1 MNSDHR
7 TDNLVIG
14 VVGIGLMGSSIVVNL
29 LLAGHKVKAIAPIR
43 EDYLLAPERIKDN
56 LAHAAKFGLLTCP
69 EQYYYSRLTISEDYE
84 ELRDCRM
91 VAECVMERSHIK
103 NNVYARI
110 VKAVDKETII
120 ASNTSAIPISSLQK
134 MVDYPERFMG
144 VHWAEPA
151 YATRFLEIVPGENT
165 DPENIEWMFQ
175 LAYLWKKEPILLKKD
190 IRGFITNRLMYSV
203 YREAFSLVSS
213 GRATFEEIDKAF
225 RYDAGSWITLMGIFR
240 RMDFIGLHDL
250 DKIFNNIFPLLSN
263 SESIPP
269 VMEEMIAADARGV
282 HNAKGLYP
290 YTEEEIK
297 AWNDAFALFNKD
309 IYHLTEEYT
318 QAKIDLVSRGK
329 ERAFF

>member
-1 MNSDHR
+1 MNNDNR

-56 LAHAAKFGLLTCP
+56 LAHAAKFGLLAHP
-69 EQYYYSRLTISEDYE
+69 DQYYYSRLTISEDYGA
-84 ELRDCRM
+84 LHDCRM
-91 VAECVMERSHIK
+91 VAECVIEKSNIK
-103 NNVYARI
+103 NNIYAKI
-110 VKAVDKETII
+110 ANVVDKETII
-120 ASNTSAIPISSLQK
+120 ASNTSAIPISSLQR

-151 YATRFLEIVPGENT
+151 YATRFLEIVPGEST
-165 DPENIEWMFQ
+165 DPENIEWIFR
-175 LAYLWKKEPILLKKD
+175 LAHLWKKEPILLKKD

-213 GRATFEEIDKAF
+213 GRASFEEIDKAF

-250 DKIFNNIFPLLSN
+250 DRIFKNIFPRLNN
-263 SESIPP
+263 SDAVPP
-269 VMEEMIAADARGV
+269 LMEEMIAADARGV
-282 HNAKGLYP
+282 HNARGLYP

-309 IYHLTEEYT
+309 IYHLAEEYAK
-318 QAKIDLVSRGK
+318 AKIDLVSGEK
-329 ERAFF
+329 ERMFF